1 MQYRGT
7 VNEVELIGWMG
18 QDPEMRFTPQ
28 GTAVTII
35 SVATKRPSHA
45 DSEPKTD
52 WIAVEAWEKLA
63 EQINTHLRKGSRVRV
78 VGHLVTS
85 SWEDR
90 ESGQRRSKMVVRAES
105 VLFLDSRSR
114 DAAES
119 ADEDLD
125 PALLAEGMPF

>member
-28 GTAVTII
+28 GTAVVTI

-45 DSEPKTD
+45 NGEIKTD
-52 WIAVEAWEKLA
+52 WITVEAWERLA
-63 EQINTHLRKGSRVRV
+63 EQINESLRKGSRVRV
-78 VGHLVTS
+78 SGHLVTS
-85 SWEDR
+85 SWEER

-105 VLFLDSRSR
+105 VLFLDGRASSETEDRLG
-114 DAAES
+114 
-119 ADEDLD
+119 DEQL
-125 PALLAEGMPF
+125 EEMPL